1 MSQEHHPEPLPLQ
14 AFNGNL
20 VLVGAGQMGGAL
32 LSGWLKLGLPPQRVT
47 IIDPRPPANIK
58 AIVDAHQIALDPP
71 DPPLADVLFLAV
83 KPQIAD
89 EVMPL
94 VKHLVAKTTVI
105 VSVMAGKT
113 IARMEEVFG
122 RETAIV
128 RTIPNTPAAVGRGMT
143 GAAAN
148 ARVTE
153 AQRILVDTLLTAVGQ
168 VEWLARED
176 WIDAVTAVSGSGPA
190 YVFLLAEVLAK
201 AGVEA
206 GLPHGLAARLA
217 RATVEGA
224 GELMHRS
231 PQVEPT
237 TLRQNVT
244 SPNGTT
250 YAALQVLMGENGIDP
265 IFVEAVR
272 AAAKRSRELAG

>member
-1 MSQEHHPEPLPLQ
+1 MSASPAPVPSLAGFSGHV
-14 AFNGNL
+14 

-32 LSGWLKLGLPPQRVT
+32 LRGWLSHGLAAGQVT
-47 IIDPRPPANIK
+47 IIDPRPPANIQ
-58 AIVDAHQIALDPP
+58 AVIDAHRITTNPAKPAI
-71 DPPLADVLFLAV
+71 ADVLIVAV

-94 VKHLVAKTTVI
+94 VRHVVGPQTVV

-113 IARMEEVFG
+113 ISRLEQVFG
-122 RETAIV
+122 ATTAVV
-128 RTIPNTPAAVGRGMT
+128 RTIPNTPAAVGRGIT

-148 ARVTE
+148 PHVTA
-153 AQRILVDTLLTAVGQ
+153 AQHAAVERLLAAVGR

-176 WIDAVTAVSGSGPA
+176 WIDIVTAVSGSGPA
-190 YVFLLAEVLAK
+190 YVFFLAETLAR
-201 AGVEA
+201 AGAAA
-206 GLPHGLAARLA
+206 GLPADLAARLA

-231 PQVEPT
+231 PDVEPA

-250 YAALQVLMGENGIDP
+250 HAALQVLMGAQGIDKA
-265 IFVEAVR
+265 FVDAIA

>member
-1 MSQEHHPEPLPLQ
+1 MSHAFQPEPLPLQ
-14 AFNGNL
+14 AFNGNV

-32 LSGWLKLGLPPQRVT
+32 LSGWLKLGMPPERMTV
-47 IIDPRPPANIK
+47 IDPRPPANIRTL
-58 AIVDAHQIALDPP
+58 IDAHAIALDPS

-89 EVMPL
+89 DVMPL
-94 VKHLVAKTTVI
+94 VKHLVAKTTVV

-113 IARMEEVFG
+113 IATMEQVYG

-128 RTIPNTPAAVGRGMT
+128 RTIPNTPASVGRGMT

-148 ARVTE
+148 ARVSE
-153 AQRILVDTLLTAVGQ
+153 AQRILVDTLLTAVGS

-206 GLPHGLAARLA
+206 GLPHALAARLA
-217 RATVEGA
+217 RVTVEGA

-231 PQVEPT
+231 PTIEPT

-250 YAALQVLMGENGIDP
+250 HAALQVLMGEHGIDP
-265 IFVEAVR
+265 IFVEAIR